1 MTKPE
6 ELIYKLFDAD
16 YSLTDED
23 KYLLNISL
31 FILVKEQIIK
41 KDIPNKKIYFDCKNK
56 EFIPLILEIGNKIKD
71 ILVNDKMPLD
81 QTVSVELLNDYE
93 YKTDREG
100 LKKAIYYVH
109 RLRDWLVHK
118 DYELVGDKL
127 FIMPFASDKGD
138 QDYKIELDVADIEK
152 LCNKKNTEFTLDL
165 MNLRSV
171 RLCRQPS
178 KLFVVNGSSN
188 RFIINPETGFV
199 IIVDSRSFHNGHL
212 NFEKIER
219 DAKRILAGEKPA
231 KKGLDVI
238 DVSTLADGEFKLEE
252 YVGVRSYVKKQK
264 VNNGKITVIK
274 FGKVYSDEEATLRS
288 ILKKLDINKNGVDQN
303 NYYLAAIYNY
313 ATNVY
318 ADNDK
323 KHPKFRSFDISGF
336 SIDKINNQQFSD
348 QNSSILNAIKSFN
361 KLYLMRK
368 SDIISANSM
377 EVQRKVSEKLLE
389 SLLDLFQKIDKY
401 LEFQKTMVFSSVRN
415 SIDHGNI
422 KVDVETGNINLYDT
436 DDNTVIVDDNNCK
449 IKLSTTVDALHYHI
463 DEYSSYKDEFLSVN
477 DMLDDVIRFTGDI
490 SSIQTFKQTI
500 VDVIYL
506 LVGREIDLDRLSMDD
521 DYMELRNMLVQSLV
535 SDIRTIK

>member
-16 YSLTDED
+16 YSLTEED
-23 KYLLNISL
+23 KNLLTISL

-41 KDIPNKKIYFDCKNK
+41 KDIPNKKVYFDCKNK

-81 QTVSVELLNDYE
+81 QTVSVVLLNDYE

-100 LKKAIYYVH
+100 LKKAVYYVH

-127 FIMPFASDKGD
+127 FIMPFALDKGD
-138 QDYKIELDVADIEK
+138 QDYKLELDVADIEK
-152 LCNKKNTEFTLDL
+152 LCNKKNTEFTLNL

-171 RLCRQPS
+171 RLCRQSS

-199 IIVDSRSFHNGHL
+199 IIVDSRSFHDDHL

-219 DAKRILAGEKPA
+219 DARRILAGDKPT

-252 YVGVRSYVKKQK
+252 YVGVRSYIKKQK
-264 VNNGKITVIK
+264 VNAGKITVFK
-274 FGKVYSDEEATLRS
+274 FGKVFSDEEATLRS
-288 ILKKLDINKNGVDQN
+288 ILKKLEINKNGVNKN

-318 ADNDK
+318 AENDK
-323 KHPKFRSFDISGF
+323 KHPSFRSFDISGF
-336 SIDKINNQQFSD
+336 NIDKIDNQQFSD
-348 QNSSILNAIKSFN
+348 QNTSILNTIKSFN
-361 KLYLMRK
+361 KLYIMRK
-368 SDIISANSM
+368 NDIISAGS
-377 EVQRKVSEKLLE
+377 EKVQRKVSEKLLE
-389 SLLDLFQKIDKY
+389 SLLELFQRIDKY
-401 LEFQKTMVFSSVRN
+401 LEFQKTMIFSSVIN

-422 KVDVETGNINLYDT
+422 NIDTSTGMINLYDT
-436 DDNTVIVDDNNCK
+436 DDNTREINDNNCEIK
-449 IKLSTTVDALHYHI
+449 ITTDINTLHLHI
-463 DEYSSYKDEFLSVN
+463 DEYNEQKDKFVSIN
-477 DMLDDVIRFTGDI
+477 SMLEDVERLTSDKKTIGD
-490 SSIQTFKQTI
+490 FKQAI
-500 VDVIYL
+500 IDVIYL
-506 LVGREIDLDRLSMDD
+506 LIDEEIDLNKLSIDD
-521 DYMELRNMLVQSLV
+521 GYLELKNKLVQSLV
-535 SDIRTIK
+535 DDVRRIK

>member
-1 MTKPE
+1 MTKVE
-6 ELIYKLFDAD
+6 ELIYKLFDDD

-23 KYLLNISL
+23 KNLLTISL

-41 KDIPNKKIYFDCKNK
+41 KDIPNKIVYFDCKNK

-138 QDYKIELDVADIEK
+138 HDYKIELDIADIEK

-199 IIVDSRSFHNGHL
+199 IIVDSRSFHNGNL

-219 DAKRILAGEKPA
+219 DAGRILAGEKPE

-252 YVGVRSYVKKQK
+252 YVGVRSYIKKQK
-264 VNNGKITVIK
+264 VNNGKITVFK
-274 FGKVYSDEEATLRS
+274 FGKVFSDEEATLRS
-288 ILKKLDINKNGVDQN
+288 ILKKLDINKNGINQN

-336 SIDKINNQQFSD
+336 SIDKIDNQQFSD
-348 QNSSILNAIKSFN
+348 QNSSILNAINCFN

-401 LEFQKTMVFSSVRN
+401 LEFQKTMIFSSVRN

-422 KVDVETGNINLYDT
+422 KVDLETGNINLYDT

-449 IKLSTTVDALHYHI
+449 IKLTTTVDALHYHI

-477 DMLDDVIRFTGDI
+477 DMLDDVIRLTGDI
-490 SSIQTFKQTI
+490 STIQTFKQII
-500 VDVIYL
+500 VEVIYL
-506 LVGREIDLDRLSMDD
+506 LVGREIDLDKLSIDD
-521 DYMELRNMLVQSLV
+521 GYMELKNILIQSLV
-535 SDIRTIK
+535 GNIKK

>member
-16 YSLTDED
+16 YSLTEED
-23 KYLLNISL
+23 KNLLTISL
-31 FILVKEQIIK
+31 FILIKEQIIK
-41 KDIPNKKIYFDCKNK
+41 KDIPNKIVYFDCKNK

-138 QDYKIELDVADIEK
+138 HDYKIELDISDIEK

-165 MNLRSV
+165 MNLRSF

-199 IIVDSRSFHNGHL
+199 IIVDSRSFHNGHF
-212 NFEKIER
+212 NFAKIES
-219 DAKRILAGEKPA
+219 DAKRILAGEKPE
-231 KKGLDVI
+231 KKGLDVV

-252 YVGVRSYVKKQK
+252 YVGVRSYIKKQK
-264 VNNGKITVIK
+264 VNAGKITVFK
-274 FGKVYSDEEATLRS
+274 FGKVFSDEEATLRS
-288 ILKKLDINKNGVDQN
+288 ILKKLEINKDGVNKN

-318 ADNDK
+318 AENDK
-323 KHPKFRSFDISGF
+323 KHPSFRSFDISGF
-336 SIDKINNQQFSD
+336 NIDKIDNQQFSD
-348 QNSSILNAIKSFN
+348 QNTSILNTIKSFN
-361 KLYLMRK
+361 KLYIMRK
-368 SDIISANSM
+368 NDIISAGS
-377 EVQRKVSEKLLE
+377 EKVQRKVSEKLLE
-389 SLLDLFQKIDKY
+389 SLLELFQRIDKY
-401 LEFQKTMVFSSVRN
+401 LEFQKTMIFSSVRN

-422 KVDVETGNINLYDT
+422 NIDTSTGMINLYDT
-436 DDNTVIVDDNNCK
+436 DDNTREINDNNCEIK
-449 IKLSTTVDALHYHI
+449 ITTDINTLHLHI
-463 DEYSSYKDEFLSVN
+463 DEYNEQKDKFVSIN
-477 DMLDDVIRFTGDI
+477 SMLEDVERLTSDKKTIGD
-490 SSIQTFKQTI
+490 FKQAI
-500 VDVIYL
+500 IDVIYL
-506 LVGREIDLDRLSMDD
+506 LIDEEIDLNKLSIDD
-521 DYMELRNMLVQSLV
+521 GYLELKNKLVQSLV
-535 SDIRTIK
+535 DDVRRIK